1 MRRLRPMIGLVA
13 LALAMTSGACT
24 GGMNTTPP
32 SKQLRIGAT
41 AIPDSMDPT
50 TNTNAA
56 ISQVLLYNVYE
67 TLVKLDGDG
76 KLRPLLAKEWSIS
89 NDGLIYTFSLQPG
102 AAFASGSPVTADTVV
117 KSYTRIQQDPSV
129 LAVYKT
135 QMSVV
140 ASMTAVDKHT
150 VKFVLSRPSNMW
162 LYDLT
167 GSMGI
172 VIDPDNMGDL
182 ANTPAGSGPF
192 VLQQWNKGS
201 SVVLAKSDKYWGTP
215 ARFDL
220 ATFRYFSDPNAMN
233 TAMLSGDLDIITNVA
248 APQAL
253 SKFADTTKY
262 QVIKG
267 TTNGEIV
274 LGFNDA
280 KAPFTDVR
288 VRQAICYAI
297 DRAALMNSVWDG
309 QGMLIG
315 SMVPPTDPWYQDL
328 SGTYPFDPDKA
339 KALLAEAGYAGGLS
353 VNLQVPTLPYATG
366 SAQFIASQL
375 KDVGVSV
382 NVTQLDFPGAWI
394 DQVMARGEYDMTIIA
409 HVEGRDIVKWADPKY
424 YWHYGNPQFQDLIT
438 KADQTLDQDSYINL
452 MQQAAKILADD
463 AAGDFLWLLPSL
475 VVATPDITG
484 IPANA
489 VTESFDLT
497 AIASKSG

>member
-1 MRRLRPMIGLVA
+1 MRRTNWLIGLVI
-13 LALAMTSGACT
+13 LPIILAMSCCT
-24 GGMNTTPP
+24 GISATTPP
-32 SKQLRIGAT
+32 SKQLRVGAT

-56 ISQVLLYNVYE
+56 ISQALLYNVYE

-76 KLRPLLAKEWSIS
+76 KIRPLLAREWSIS
-89 NDGLIYTFSLQPG
+89 NDGLTYTFALQPN
-102 AAFASGSPVTADTVV
+102 AAFANGDPVTADAVV
-117 KSYTRIQQDPSV
+117 KSFQRIQQDP
-129 LAVYKT
+129 AVMANYKA

-140 ASMTAVDKHT
+140 ASLKVVDEHT
-150 VKFVLSRPSNMW
+150 VKATLSHPSNMW
-162 LYDLT
+162 IYDLT

-172 VIDPDNMGDL
+172 VIDPNATSDL
-182 ANTPAGSGPF
+182 PNTPAGSGPF

-201 SVVLAKSDKYWGTP
+201 SVVLAKSEKYWGTA
-215 ARFDL
+215 ARFDQV
-220 ATFRYFSDPNAMN
+220 TFRYFSDPNAMN
-233 TAMLSGDLDIITNVA
+233 TAMLSGDLDVISNVA

-253 SKFADTTKY
+253 SKFADATKY
-262 QVIKG
+262 QIIKG

-274 LGFNDA
+274 LGFNNA
-280 KAPFTDVR
+280 NAPFTDVR

-297 DRAALMNSVWDG
+297 DRQALMTSVWDG

-328 SGTYPFDPDKA
+328 SQTYPYDPAKA
-339 KALLAEAGYAGGLS
+339 KALLAEAGFADGLTLR
-353 VNLQVPTLPYATG
+353 LQVPTLPYATG
-366 SAQFIASQL
+366 AAQFIASQL
-375 KDVGVSV
+375 KDVGVTV
-382 NVTQLDFPGAWI
+382 EVTQLDFPGTWI
-394 DQVMARGEYDMTIIA
+394 DQVMTRGDYDMTIIA
-409 HVEGRDIVKWADPKY
+409 HVESRDIVKWADPKY
-424 YWHYGNPQFQDLIT
+424 YWHYDNPEFQALIA
-438 KADQTLDQDSYINL
+438 KADQAIDQTEYISL

-489 VTESFDLT
+489 IAESFDLT